1 MFTTGAAMSG
11 KIVIRIVSMA
21 AASAL
26 LAVSAGAQTPA
37 AQTKPRKA
45 TLDAF
50 SVWQTEGQIVP
61 ISTAKAVV
69 TGTLGGALFI
79 ETDDGPEDSG
89 DVVCP
94 ATIEIDLKTGHQI
107 GQGYCTFT
115 AYDEAKVFGSWRCEG
130 TLSEGCDGQFNITG
144 GTRRLASITGKSDI
158 SFFASRHDLR
168 VTQQT
173 TVADKAGGI
182 TIWPG
187 LSVTL
192 RQAMTAK

>member
-1 MFTTGAAMSG
+1 MSG
-11 KIVIRIVSMA
+11 KSVIRIFSLIT
-21 AASAL
+21 ASAL
-26 LAVSAGAQTPA
+26 LTVSAAAQTS
-37 AQTKPRKA
+37 QTKPRKA

-61 ISTAKAVV
+61 VSMSKAVV
-69 TGTLGGALFI
+69 TGTLGGPMFI
-79 ETDDGPEDSG
+79 ESDYGPEDSG
-89 DVVCP
+89 DVACP
-94 ATIEIDLKTGHQI
+94 ATIEIDLKTGYQV

-130 TLSEGCDGQFNITG
+130 TLSEGCDGQFTITG
-144 GTRRLASITGKSDI
+144 GTKRLASITGKSDI